1 MKRVVVLV
9 ICFLILHSCVVMVS
23 AEDSATY
30 ETAGQLYAAWME
42 QDCVPDYIA
51 GVWSRDGS
59 SDNLVFAIVEGADGE
74 QGKQEVLALIR
85 DDFSVTFVYRP
96 YSRNYLYRIQKEIEE
111 TYFEVTRGLLYIG
124 VHEYKNRVHLAVV
137 VSDAE
142 NEDVQ
147 DAIQQITQ
155 QYGDAVYISY
165 LTVVPNLVSGTQP
178 APTGPMLVVGNP
190 RDQMVPWGFAL
201 AMGVI
206 LLAFLCIVEQRR
218 RRLLAITEDEA
229 LVIMDSSAISE
240 KEVEDAIRKAEITPS
255 KALDD
260 RVMRSIQSD
269 S

>member
-111 TYFEVTRGLLYIG
+111 TYLVKGL
-124 VHEYKNRVHLAVV
+124 
-137 VSDAE
+137 
-142 NEDVQ
+142 
-147 DAIQQITQ
+147 
-155 QYGDAVYISY
+155 
-165 LTVVPNLVSGTQP
+165 
-178 APTGPMLVVGNP
+178 
-190 RDQMVPWGFAL
+190 F
-201 AMGVI
+201 
-206 LLAFLCIVEQRR
+206 
-218 RRLLAITEDEA
+218 
-229 LVIMDSSAISE
+229 
-240 KEVEDAIRKAEITPS
+240 
-255 KALDD
+255 
-260 RVMRSIQSD
+260 RS
-269 S
+269 